1 MSLQHG
7 TAIKGLAAPVN
18 EMCGHSEDHDE
29 SGVSS
34 QLEKGNGT
42 TLTAMEG
49 GEITTFSEVKT

>member
-1 MSLQHG
+1 MVLPS
-7 TAIKGLAAPVN
+7 KGLAAPVN